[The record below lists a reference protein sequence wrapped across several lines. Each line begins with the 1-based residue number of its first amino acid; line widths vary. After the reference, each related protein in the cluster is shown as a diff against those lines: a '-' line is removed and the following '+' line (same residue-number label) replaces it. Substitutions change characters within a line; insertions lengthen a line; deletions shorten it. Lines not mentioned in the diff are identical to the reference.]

1 MKRSGFPE
9 NAFGSVLRGRDS
21 LFCCVF
27 ARAIAEDGVEKRFFL
42 CRNTF

>member
-27 ARAIAEDGVEKRFFL
+27 ARVIAEDGVEDRFFL
-42 CRNTF
+42 CRKTF